1 MTLNPWFA
9 MRPDFVETCIL
20 VFQRVNRLSLKLG
33 LKFPRSLHRHLFYLH
48 IMRYYTAAVC
58 FGASDCLKYS
68 GNAVSVSGVNHALKN
83 SYVLSSLRDGY
94 ILRYCV
100 IGLFENSHSII
111 PRLLIK
117 FMIRKGVMLLY
128 YWNTCRV
135 ISNLERFLLKKSNF
149 LELIQFLGVNLSNN
163 DQFNGSV
170 FW

>member
-1 MTLNPWFA
+1 MIKVGFKVPQIATASSF
-9 MRPDFVETCIL
+9 
-20 VFQRVNRLSLKLG
+20 LSAYHEVLYCS
-33 LKFPRSLHRHLFYLH
+33 SLFR
-48 IMRYYTAAVC
+48 C
-58 FGASDCLKYS
+58 FGLPEIFRKCL
-68 GNAVSVSGVNHALKN
+68 SVSGVNHALKN

-111 PRLLIK
+111 PGLLIK

-149 LELIQFLGVNLSNN
+149 LELIQFLGLNLSNN